1 MGSSRIVAGHAGG
14 QDLGVENRPGPQPQR
29 PRNQPRAGA
38 IALPEWLKKP
48 QFFLPALIVVGMLGL
63 AFGLQPGGGT
73 KAKSAEKA
81 PSALAALTSPTAIAT
96 PTASPTR
103 QPTVAPSPAAT
114 QGAGANPIAS
124 PGGVGSAST
133 PSSEVAAARSTPG
146 NTPAEP
152 DLAHE
157 STQCGAIQETA
168 TDLSVEQVLSGV
180 SVRATRAAVYPVD
193 YFRCILMATGGRD
206 AVSLASAVSKAERT
220 GATHAVLI
228 DLWITNSSRDF
239 GQVNLKTAAVAA
251 AGQTF
256 APLATL
262 GGRAEVVISG
272 GQGRNV
278 TLVVAVTNKIGED
291 TGPITVSLQ
300 APLAGGKQ
308 TAGKYQLFQP
318 TP

>member
-1 MGSSRIVAGHAGG
+1 LGSSRIVAGHIGD
-14 QDLGVENRPGPQPQR
+14 QDLEVENRPGPQPHR
-29 PRNQPRAGA
+29 SRDEPRAGA

-73 KAKSAEKA
+73 KVKSAEKA
-81 PSALAALTSPTAIAT
+81 PNALAAMTSPTAIAT

-103 QPTVAPSPAAT
+103 QPTVSASPAST
-114 QGAGANPIAS
+114 QGAGANLAAG
-124 PGGVGSAST
+124 PGSTGT

-146 NTPAEP
+146 NAPAEP

-157 STQCGAIQETA
+157 PTQCGTIQETA

-193 YFRCILMATGGRD
+193 YFRCILMATGGKD

-278 TLVVAVTNKIGED
+278 TLVVAVTNKVGES

-308 TAGKYQLFQP
+308 TAGKYQLFLP